1 MKRFKMAIG
10 VMALAGL
17 GLTLQAEAGDMD
29 ARDFELAVTGTN
41 TTTKT
46 YTVRGSL
53 EAVYVAVPAG
63 AQTGKVTV
71 ASSEL
76 TLFEQDAVAAS
87 AAFLPRAATH
97 TTAGV
102 AATFVGGSNNT
113 ANAWY
118 ACQPMAGPVTVTV
131 VGQSAATNGNYTVR
145 LIYRR

>member
-1 MKRFKMAIG
+1 MKKFMMAIG
-10 VMALAGL
+10 VLALLGL

-41 TTTKT
+41 TTAKT

-53 EAVYVAVPAG
+53 EAVYVEVPEG

-76 TLFEQDAVAAS
+76 TLFEKDAVAAS

-97 TTAGV
+97 TAAGA
-102 AATFVGGSNNT
+102 AAT
-113 ANAWY
+113 NAWY

-131 VGQSAATNGNYTVR
+131 VGQSADTNGTYTVR